1 VRWDRQRLSGRSG
14 AGADQPAELALF
26 GPDACA
32 RTFDT
37 PEFRDMTFYEIHAK
51 SLLNKVPSAARVPFD
66 WTINP
71 YRGCGHACVYCFA
84 RRTHEYLDLDAGH
97 DFDTKVIVKVNAA
110 AVLRRELARPSWR
123 GEPVAMGTNVDCY
136 QRAEGRYALMPEII
150 AALRDAGNPFS
161 ILTKGTLLLRDLDL
175 LRAAARVTDVGLSV
189 SVGSV
194 DAGLWRRVEPG
205 TPSPRARL
213 RMVRTL
219 TDAGFRVG
227 VLMAPILPHLGD
239 SPGRLEETVRAIAES
254 GASSLT
260 PLVLHLRPGAR
271 EWYHRWL
278 AREHPDLV
286 PVYRDLYGSGS
297 YAQAAYRRR
306 ISATVAMLA
315 RRHGVGTDRDSHRN
329 APHSDPPPSRPG

>member
-1 VRWDRQRLSGRSG
+1 
-14 AGADQPAELALF
+14 
-26 GPDACA
+26 
-32 RTFDT
+32 
-37 PEFRDMTFYEIHAK
+37 M
-51 SLLNKVPSAARVPFD
+51 
-66 WTINP
+66 
-71 YRGCGHACVYCFA
+71 
-84 RRTHEYLDLDAGH
+84 
-97 DFDTKVIVKVNAA
+97 IVKVNAA

-136 QRAEGRYALMPEII
+136 QRAEGRYALMPGII
-150 AALRDAGNPFS
+150 TALRDAGNPFS

-175 LRAAARVTDVGLSV
+175 LREAAQQVEVGLSV

-194 DAGLWRRVEPG
+194 DADLWRRVEPG
-205 TPSPRARL
+205 TPSPQARL

-239 SPGRLEETVRAIAES
+239 APDQLEETVRAIAAS

-260 PLVLHLRPGAR
+260 PIVLHLRPGAR
-271 EWYHRWL
+271 EWYHQWL
-278 AREHPDLV
+278 ARERPDLL

-297 YAQAAYRRR
+297 YAQAAYRKR

-315 RRHGVGTDRDSHRN
+315 RRHGVGTERDSRQN
-329 APHSDPPPSRPG
+329 APHGDPPSS